1 MWFYLAIGSAVIYA
15 FKGILEKRIISR
27 VNNFVLAFAVRFFAL
42 PFFFIPFLVNKKL
55 LEVNLLDPHFWLP
68 VLIVSAV
75 LTPFEAFFYYKSL
88 EFEEATLVLPILT
101 IGPAFTAFYGTL
113 FLREMPSFEGV
124 IGILLVVFGIYTL
137 KLQHAKDG
145 ILQPFHH
152 IRKNKAMQFMF
163 LVMLSSSL
171 AGLLDKIGI
180 VATNGYVYGV
190 ANYALVSISLFVITL
205 IKAPKNLGEL
215 LVHKTSFFFLGAV
228 VASYTLLNFV
238 ALETGFAGYVGTVRA
253 SYILFTMIM
262 GIVFLKEKDGKQ
274 KLLASVF
281 IVIGLILIKLF
292 S

>member
-42 PFFFIPFLVNKKL
+42 PFFFIPFLFNKKL
-55 LEVNLLDPHFWLP
+55 LQVNFSDPHFWLP
-68 VLIVSAV
+68 VVIVALV

-101 IGPAFTAFYGTL
+101 IGPAFTAFYGAL
-113 FLREMPSFEGV
+113 FLKEIPSFEGV
-124 IGILLVVFGIYTL
+124 VGILLVVFGIYAL

-145 ILQPFHH
+145 ILEPFHH
-152 IRKNKAMQFMF
+152 IGRNKAMQFMF

-171 AGLLDKIGI
+171 AGLFDKVGI
-180 VATNGYVYGV
+180 VATNGYVYGLTS
-190 ANYALVSISLFVITL
+190 YILVSIILFVITFV
-205 IKAPKNLGEL
+205 KAKNHLGQIV
-215 LVHKTSFFFLGAV
+215 VHGKSFFLLGAV

-262 GIVFLKEKDGKQ
+262 GILFLKEKDGKQ
-274 KLLASVF
+274 KLLAGVF